1 MSPKLVTVHL
11 LKNNLQASMR
21 SILRS
26 CNLEGTAGNHDTVT
40 EQHSTAERSHSST
53 SDGLR
58 ASMKQYY
65 AGKHCYFDD
74 DEVFFHHSS
83 QWPGWQSTSLFSL
96 TFPSWLKE
104 ATAAAEQVQSS
115 SKPARE
121 ALKEVAQELCAE
133 YGSTDVAVTC
143 GWSPAVTLGVVK
155 AIKEVLESVH
165 DKKVSQGFAGRGR

>member
-1 MSPKLVTVHL
+1 M
-11 LKNNLQASMR
+11 
-21 SILRS
+21 
-26 CNLEGTAGNHDTVT
+26 T

-83 QWPGWQSTSLFSL
+83 HWPGWQSTSLFSL

-121 ALKEVAQELCAE
+121 ALREVAQELCAE